1 MKKIIQ
7 LSLSDEDLL
16 ELLRVLIDD
25 DTDGALAFMKAHLKG
40 KARELLEGG

>member
-1 MKKIIQ
+1 MKHVIH